1 MPSSHHRSPRS
12 QHTTLNP
19 NATEF
24 VMPTPS
30 QPQYQSPT
38 PFSAYRA
45 PMTWSEH
52 GAVEID
58 KLTQIEEDIARA
70 DQDIQAIRDRGDSL
84 SRGEK
89 RHLMVMKSVRKELQ
103 NARRRLLAKIVN
115 SRKGGGSKR
124 RTVKKNKNKTGGRS
138 AMKKTAHKKSRRN

>member
-1 MPSSHHRSPRS
+1 MSPTRRSPHSR
-12 QHTTLNP
+12 TFNP
-19 NATEF
+19 DASEF
-24 VMPTPS
+24 VMPSYS
-30 QPQYQSPT
+30 QSRSQSPQT
-38 PFSAYRA
+38 FSSYRA

-70 DQDIQAIRDRGDSL
+70 DQDIQAIRDRGDSMN
-84 SRGEK
+84 RNEK

-103 NARRRLLAKIVN
+103 NARRRLLAKIIR
-115 SRKGGGSKR
+115 SEQSGGRKR